1 MQEEG
6 STVFLASSLVRL
18 RRRAEVGSNFTST
31 IFPTALPRLEFLKIY
46 KKLKDGPGSQRVG
59 TNLHRPGNPVP
70 LAKLSTIQ
78 FSHHQIPEFPAAIFI
93 TVSLW
98 ESELLNVS
106 PQFKAIQHIP
116 AGLGHQ
122 SPCHSNLLIQN
133 F

>member
-1 MQEEG
+1 MDRVHNGWEP
-6 STVFLASSLVRL
+6 T
-18 RRRAEVGSNFTST
+18 FTT
-31 IFPTALPRLEFLKIY
+31 
-46 KKLKDGPGSQRVG
+46 
-59 TNLHRPGNPVP
+59 PGNPVP
-70 LAKLSTIQ
+70 LAKLSTVQ

-98 ESELLNVS
+98 ELELLNVS

-122 SPCHSNLLIQN
+122 SPCLSNLLIQN